1 VSGGTLKATPLELVS
16 SGPGTVLG
24 YFHIEAQRPGAS
36 IDQVGMQRFV
46 VRDGKIESLHNVYAD
61 DYANDEFYK
70 E

>member
-61 DYANDEFYK
+61 DYAKDEFYK